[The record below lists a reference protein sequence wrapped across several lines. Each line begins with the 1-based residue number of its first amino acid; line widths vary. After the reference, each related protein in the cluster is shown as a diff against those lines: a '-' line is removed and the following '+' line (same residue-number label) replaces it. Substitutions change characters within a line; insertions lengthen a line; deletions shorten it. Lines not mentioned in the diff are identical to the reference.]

1 MNVNRVLEV
10 QEGNATHTAQRF
22 LSALWQKHQL
32 DALLAPVSVAGQAGV
47 TARVLRHP
55 DELVSVQPFTP
66 VMQGNSA
73 AAAWRFIQEE
83 KSGRLAL
90 LLRPCE
96 LRALVE
102 LSKRSAAPGDPL
114 LASEADADKC
124 VLVIGV
130 DCLGTYS
137 QQEFLSVG
145 ELLGVEEVTR
155 ATLQNAFQ
163 GGLIPQSFRTACQVC
178 EWPAPRGAD
187 IVIGTLGVDTE
198 KTLLLLACDECLD
211 SRLHLTELTDGPA
224 PEYLVSRRETVVG
237 AVADA
242 RLGYRKNLYEE
253 IGSEGRFSDLGSFL
267 AWFANCNLC
276 GKCLKACPLY
286 DGELDGLL
294 GGEKSRSPLADL
306 VLLSHWI
313 ASCSGC
319 GMCEEVCGRDVPLML
334 VISSLS
340 QRIRAEMHYTA
351 GDKAQRLP
359 WTCN

>member
-10 QEGNATHTAQRF
+10 RDGNATSTAQRF
-22 LSALWQKHQL
+22 LSALWREHQL
-32 DALLAPVSVAGQAGV
+32 DSLLAPVEIAGQTGISAQV
-47 TARVLRHP
+47 IRHP
-55 DELVSVQPFTP
+55 DELASVKPFTP

-83 KSGRLAL
+83 KSGRLAV

-102 LSKRSAAPGDPL
+102 LSKRAGPSASPL
-114 LASEADADKC
+114 QVSEAGAEKC

-137 QQEFLSVG
+137 QQEFLSAG
-145 ELLGVEEVTR
+145 ETLGIDEVTR
-155 ATLQNAFQ
+155 STLQNAFQ
-163 GGLIPQSFRTACQVC
+163 GGLIHQLFRTACQVC

-187 IVIGTLGVDTE
+187 ITIGTLGVDTE
-198 KTLLLLACDECLD
+198 KTLLVLACDECLD
-211 SRLHLTELTDGPA
+211 SRLHLTALTDGPA
-224 PEYLVSRRETVVG
+224 PEYLVARRETVVG

-242 RLGYRKNLYEE
+242 RAGFRRNLYEE

-276 GKCLKACPLY
+276 GRCLKACPIY
-286 DGELDGLL
+286 DGELDTLL
-294 GGEKSRSPLADL
+294 GREKGRSPLADL

-319 GMCEEVCGRDVPLML
+319 GMCEEVCARDVPLML
-334 VISSLS
+334 LISSLS
-340 QRIRAEMHYTA
+340 HRIREEMHYTA
-351 GDKAQRLP
+351 GDQAQKLP

>member
-10 QEGNATHTAQRF
+10 RDGNATRAVQSF
-22 LSALWQKHQL
+22 LSALWQEHEL
-32 DALLAPVSVAGQAGV
+32 DALLAPATKSEQTGVSAQVI
-47 TARVLRHP
+47 RHP
-55 DELVSVQPFTP
+55 EKLAAVDPFTP

-83 KSGRLAL
+83 TSGRLAV

-102 LSKRSAAPGDPL
+102 LSKRASSSASPFPARD
-114 LASEADADKC
+114 ADAEKC

-130 DCLGTYS
+130 DCLGTYT
-137 QQEFLSVG
+137 QQEFLSAG
-145 ELLGVEEVTR
+145 AGHGSDEITR
-155 ATLQNAFQ
+155 LTLQNASQ
-163 GGLIPQSFRTACQVC
+163 GGLIPQPFRTACQVC

-198 KTLLLLACDECLD
+198 KTLLVLACDECLD
-211 SRLHLTELTDGPA
+211 SRLHLTGITDGPA
-224 PEYLVSRRETVVG
+224 AEYLVSRRETVVG
-237 AVADA
+237 AIADA
-242 RLGYRKNLYEE
+242 RLGYRRNLYEE
-253 IGSEGRFSDLGSFL
+253 LGSEGRFSDLGSIL

-276 GKCLKACPLY
+276 GKCLKACPIY
-286 DGELDGLL
+286 GGELDSLL
-294 GGEKSRSPLADL
+294 GREKSRSPLADL

-319 GMCEEVCGRDVPLML
+319 GMCEEVCARDVPLML
-334 VISSLS
+334 LISGLS
-340 QRIRAEMHYTA
+340 HRIWEEMHYNA
-351 GDKAQRLP
+351 GDLTQKLP

>member
-1 MNVNRVLEV
+1 
-10 QEGNATHTAQRF
+10 
-22 LSALWQKHQL
+22 
-32 DALLAPVSVAGQAGV
+32 
-47 TARVLRHP
+47 
-55 DELVSVQPFTP
+55 
-66 VMQGNSA
+66 
-73 AAAWRFIQEE
+73 
-83 KSGRLAL
+83 
-90 LLRPCE
+90 
-96 LRALVE
+96 
-102 LSKRSAAPGDPL
+102 
-114 LASEADADKC
+114 
-124 VLVIGV
+124 V
-130 DCLGTYS
+130 DCLGTLS

-145 ELLGVEEVTR
+145 ESLGVEEVTR

-163 GGLIPQSFRTACQVC
+163 GGLIPQPFRTACQVC

-198 KTLLLLACDECLD
+198 KTLLLLACDECLEK
-211 SRLHLTELTDGPA
+211 RLHLTELTDGPA

-242 RLGYRKNLYEE
+242 RLGYRKKLYEE

-286 DGELDGLL
+286 DGELDSLL
-294 GGEKSRSPLADL
+294 GGQKSRSPLADL

-351 GDKAQRLP
+351 GDKSQRLP
-359 WTCN
+359 WICN

>member
-10 QEGNATHTAQRF
+10 QEGNATSTAQRF

-47 TARVLRHP
+47 TARVLRHA
-55 DELVSVQPFTP
+55 DELVLVQPFTP

-114 LASEADADKC
+114 LASEADGDKC

-130 DCLGTYS
+130 DCLGTFS

-145 ELLGVEEVTR
+145 ESLGVEEVTR

-163 GGLIPQSFRTACQVC
+163 GGLIPQPFRTACQVC

-286 DGELDGLL
+286 DGELDSLL
-294 GGEKSRSPLADL
+294 GGQKSRSPLADL

-334 VISSLS
+334 VIASLS

-351 GDKAQRLP
+351 GDKSQRLP